1 MFGIGRGGM
10 RSLESTKLARPRCHR
25 ERIEIIRARVDPRA
39 VTLRGGRQTG
49 SAVQGPAAGEH
60 EYRAIGGAH

>member
-10 RSLESTKLARPRCHR
+10 QSLESTKLARPRCHR
-25 ERIEIIRARVDPRA
+25 ERIGAIRACSSFRV
-39 VTLRGGRQTG
+39 VKLRGGRQTG
-49 SAVQGPAAGEH
+49 VAGQGPAAGEH